1 MNSHR
6 VSGMIS
12 LRTTAIVI
20 AAAAVAAI
28 AFAQLSTTGLDKA
41 AHRAGAGSTTEVTV
55 LDAEY
60 PSKSYYYL
68 PDQHTLHADAK
79 KGNAKTYERD

>member
-12 LRTTAIVI
+12 LRTTAVVI
-20 AAAAVAAI
+20 AAAAVAVI
-28 AFAQLSTTGLDKA
+28 AFAQISTRGVEKPV
-41 AHRAGAGSTTEVTV
+41 HRASADHGAEVTV

-68 PDQHTLHADAK
+68 SDQHTLHANAK
-79 KGNAKTYERD
+79 EGNTKTYERD